1 MLRRFGRAWQIATAA
16 AVGVGLAAAPLTAV
30 PATASVDATSVVI
43 NEVYLSGGSAGA
55 AYSTKFVELYNP
67 SSQPVTV
74 DGWSVQYRP
83 ATGTGAAT
91 GLTALTGSIAA
102 YGYYLVQGGSNG
114 VNGAALPTPDATGT
128 LNPSGSGGT
137 IILSNT
143 ATAVTPPVGDAR
155 NASGIV
161 DLVGYGTS
169 NTFETTAAA
178 APTGNT
184 DVKSLTR
191 TGFWDSD
198 DNSADLTLT
207 ATITPQNASTPA
219 GGPATEPA
227 PGGTDP
233 GTGGDPSPPAGD
245 SIPIAEVQ
253 GTTDVSPKA
262 GTTVTTS
269 GFVTAAYATGGF
281 NGFYIQTPGTG
292 GPIDLATHLASD
304 AVYVYGSAATA
315 AVTVGQY
322 VQVTGAVSEFAGLT
336 EITPASAAD
345 VVALDP
351 AGLTAPAPATVGLP
365 ATAAQRESLEG
376 MLLAPQGAFTVT
388 DVYSTNQYGEIGLA
402 AGETPLVQPTETARP
417 GTPEYAA
424 AVADNAARAV
434 TLDDGASTNFL
445 SAANKAKPLPYL
457 SVTAPVRVGAPVTFT
472 KPVVLDFRNN
482 AWKFQ
487 PTSELTPATASTVQP
502 VTFGNT
508 RTAAPA
514 AVGGDLTLGTFN
526 VLNYF
531 TTTGDQLSGCTFY
544 TDRDGNKITVNSGC
558 DARGAADAAN
568 LKRQQDKIVA
578 AINGLS
584 ADVVSL
590 EEIENSGRF
599 GTNRDDALSTLVTAL
614 NTAAG
619 SQVWAFVPSPAAV
632 PSSEDVIRTAFI
644 YKKAHAVPVG
654 ESRILMD
661 AAFANARQPLAQAF
675 KKVGTPDSSAFIAVV
690 NHFKSKGSGTGAD
703 ADQGD
708 GQGAS
713 NASRV
718 AQATALVGFA
728 NTLKSTLGT
737 DKVLLIGDFNAYL
750 NEDPIKVITDAGYI
764 DQVHTRT
771 SKATY
776 SFGGTVGSL
785 DHVLA
790 SPAAN
795 AVITGADVWN
805 INSGESIALEYSRY
819 NYNATN
825 FYVADQYRSSD
836 HDPIVIGMGLGA
848 GAKTVNLLNIN
859 DFHGRIDS
867 NTVKFAGTIEKLRAA
882 AGEQNTLFLSA
893 GDNIGASLFASA
905 SAGDIPTIDVL
916 NTLGLKTSAVGNHEF
931 DKGFSDLTGRVTSAA
946 DFSYLGANVY
956 TKGTTTPALPEYATF
971 TVDGLKVAV
980 VGAVTQE
987 TPTLVSP
994 GGVASLDFGDP
1005 VAAVNRV
1012 AAKLTDG
1019 NTSNGEADVIVA
1031 EYHEGAGFGTPDGA
1045 TLDKEVAA
1053 GGAFADIVTKTS
1065 AKVSAIFTGHTHKQY
1080 AWDGPVPGVAGATRP
1095 IVQTGSYGENIGQIT
1110 LSVDGDTKKVTGYT
1124 AANVAR
1130 TTDADSA
1137 LVAAYPRVAAVK
1149 TIVDKALA
1157 DAAVIGNQKIGSVT
1171 ADITTAYIGAAR
1183 DDRMSESTLGNLVA
1197 DSLVSTLASPDLGG
1211 AEIGVVNPGGLR
1223 SDLLKGSD
1231 GSVTYAQANAVLP
1244 FVNNLWTT
1252 SLTGAQ
1258 FKQALEQQW
1267 QTNADGSVPSR
1278 PFLNLG
1284 LSKNVSYTYDA
1295 ARAAG
1300 DRITSIL
1307 VNGAPIDPAKSYR
1320 IGSFSFLLQGGDNF
1334 RAFAQ
1339 GASTKDSGLIDRDAW
1354 IAYITANSPLSP
1366 SFERRGVAVS
1376 GVPTGTLDRGQQ
1388 VTFQVSK
1395 LNLTSLGSPA
1405 NTSLDLTWQGSA
1417 ASVPSIPVDA
1427 DGAATVS
1434 FTVPADAAGASVLV
1448 LRAPDS
1454 GTTVRVPLLVADASG
1469 PGTHPKPPA
1478 NPIAAAIEKLIQA
1491 LKDLIQ
1497 ALGSDHGV
1505 FHPGGT
1511 VTINVGSA
1519 FSGTW
1524 VSAWVHST
1532 PQKLGGGWMQVPA
1545 SGQLTVTLPA
1555 DLPAGEHRIA
1565 VQDANGDVI
1574 GWTAI
1579 TVAAATGP
1587 GDPGTPGTPGDPGTG
1602 NGNGTAGSGSGNGV
1616 IQSGLANTGADL
1628 APAFGAALL
1637 GILGGFVVLLIVTRR
1652 RGSQA

>member
-1 MLRRFGRAWQIATAA
+1 MSRRFGRAWQIATAA
-16 AVGVGLAAAPLTAV
+16 AVGVGLAAAPLTAL
-30 PATASVDATSVVI
+30 PATASTDATSVVI

-55 AYSTKFVELYNP
+55 AYANKFVELYNP
-67 SSQPVTV
+67 TTQPVSV

-83 ATGTGAAT
+83 ATGTGAAS
-91 GLTALTGSIAA
+91 GLTALSGSIAP
-102 YGYYLVQGGSNG
+102 YGYYLVKGSSNG
-114 VNGAALPTPDATGT
+114 ANGAALPAADATGT
-128 LNPSGSGGT
+128 LNPGGAGGT
-137 IILSNT
+137 LLLAST
-143 ATAVTPPVGDAR
+143 ATPVTPPVGDVK
-155 NASGIV
+155 NASQIV

-169 NTFETTAAA
+169 NTFETKAAT

-184 DVKSLTR
+184 DVKSLVR

-198 DNSADLTLT
+198 DNGADLSLT
-207 ATITPQNASTPA
+207 ATITPQSSADPA

-233 GTGGDPSPPAGD
+233 GTGTDPGPPAED

-253 GTTDVSPKA
+253 GTGDTSPKA

-281 NGFYIQTPGTG
+281 NGFFLQTPGTG
-292 GPIDLATHLASD
+292 GAIDLATHTASD
-304 AVYVYGSAATA
+304 AVYVYGTAATA
-315 AVTVGQY
+315 AVAIGDY

-336 EITPASAAD
+336 EITPASAAG
-345 VVALDP
+345 VVALD
-351 AGLTAPAPATVGLP
+351 ATGKTAPSPATIGLP
-365 ATAAQRESLEG
+365 ETDAQRESLEG

-402 AGETPLVQPTETARP
+402 AGDKPLIQATETARP

-424 AVADNAARAV
+424 AVAGNAARAV

-457 SVTAPVRVGAPVTFT
+457 SQTAPVRVGAPVTFT

-482 AWKFQ
+482 VWKFQ
-487 PTSELTPATASTVQP
+487 PTSELTPATAATVQP

-508 RTAAPA
+508 RTAAPEN
-514 AVGGDLTLGTFN
+514 VGGDLKLATFN

-578 AINGLS
+578 AINGLT

-590 EEIENSGRF
+590 EEIENSARF
-599 GTNRDDALSTLVTAL
+599 GLNRDDALSKLVAAL
-614 NTAAG
+614 NAAAG

-654 ESRILMD
+654 DSRILMD

-675 KKVGTPDSSAFIAVV
+675 KKVGTPDSAAFIAVV

-718 AQATALVGFA
+718 AQAHALVGFA
-728 NTLKSTLGT
+728 DTLKSTLGST
-737 DKVLLIGDFNAYL
+737 KVLLIGDFNAYL

-771 SKATY
+771 TKQTY

-825 FYVADQYRSSD
+825 FYAADQYRSSD
-836 HDPIVIGMGLGA
+836 HDPIVVGMGLGA
-848 GAKTVNLLNIN
+848 GAKTINLLNIN

-905 SAGDIPTIDVL
+905 SAGDLPTIDVL
-916 NTLGLKTSAVGNHEF
+916 NALGLKTSAVGNHEF
-931 DKGFSDLTGRVTSAA
+931 DKGFSDLTGRVKDAA
-946 DFSYLGANVY
+946 DFRYLGANVY

-994 GGVASLDFGDP
+994 GGVSTLDFGDP

-1019 NTSNGEADVIVA
+1019 DTANGEADVIVA

-1080 AWDGPVPGVAGATRP
+1080 AWDAPVPGVAGATRP

-1110 LSVDGDTKKVTGYT
+1110 LSVDGDTRKVTGHT

-1130 TTDADSA
+1130 TTDADDA
-1137 LVAAYPRVAAVK
+1137 LVAAYPRVAEVK

-1171 ADITTAYIGAAR
+1171 ADITTAYIGGAR

-1197 DSLVSTLASPDLGG
+1197 DSLVSTLSSPELGG

-1223 SDLLKGSD
+1223 AELLKGAD

-1267 QTNADGSVPSR
+1267 QTNADGSIPSR
-1278 PFLNLG
+1278 AFLNLG

-1295 ARAAG
+1295 TRPQG
-1300 DRITSIL
+1300 DRITSIM
-1307 VNGAPIDPAKSYR
+1307 VNGTPIDPAKSYR
-1320 IGSFSFLLQGGDNF
+1320 IGSFSFLIQGGDNF
-1334 RAFAQ
+1334 RAFAA
-1339 GASTKDSGLIDRDAW
+1339 GTDTKDSGLIDRDAW
-1354 IAYITANSPLSP
+1354 IGYIQKNSPLSP
-1366 SFERRGVAVS
+1366 SFAKRGVGVS
-1376 GVPTGTLDRGQQ
+1376 GAPTGTLQRGQQ
-1388 VTFQVSK
+1388 VTLQVSK

-1405 NTSLDLTWQGSA
+1405 NTKLDLSWSGSS
-1417 ASVPSIPVDA
+1417 ASLGSVPVDA
-1427 DGAATVS
+1427 AGNATVT
-1434 FTVPADAAGASVLV
+1434 FTVPADAAGASALA
-1448 LRAPDS
+1448 LSAPDS
-1454 GTTVRVPLLVADASG
+1454 GTTVRVPLTVADAPSN
-1469 PGTHPKPPA
+1469 PKPTKDPK
-1478 NPIAAAIEKLIQA
+1478 AAKESA
-1491 LKDLIQ
+1491 LKK
-1497 ALGSDHGV
+1497 ALEDV
-1505 FHPGGT
+1505 VTVDKDTNRPGDAIRVT
-1511 VTINVGSA
+1511 VGA
-1519 FSGTW
+1519 KHAGEW
-1524 VSAWVHST
+1524 VSVWLYSK
-1532 PQKLGGGWMQVPA
+1532 PQNVGGGWVQVPA
-1545 SGQLTVTLPA
+1545 DGVLKLTLPKDA
-1555 DLPAGEHRIA
+1555 DNGQHKLS
-1565 VQDANGDVI
+1565 VQTASNDVV
-1574 GWTAI
+1574 GWTTLKVKADKPHTGIPAI
-1579 TVAAATGP
+1579 
-1587 GDPGTPGTPGDPGTG
+1587 DW
-1602 NGNGTAGSGSGNGV
+1602 
-1616 IQSGLANTGADL
+1616 LLDL
-1628 APAFGAALL
+1628 LDRIFGW
-1637 GILGGFVVLLIVTRR
+1637 F
-1652 RGSQA
+1652 